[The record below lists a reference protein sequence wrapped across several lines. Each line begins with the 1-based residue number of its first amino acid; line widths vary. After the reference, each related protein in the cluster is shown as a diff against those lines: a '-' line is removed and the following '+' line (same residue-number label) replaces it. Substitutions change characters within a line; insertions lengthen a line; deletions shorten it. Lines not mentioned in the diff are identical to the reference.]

1 MYILH
6 EIQYKKQRI
15 ENPSVFIFFKPYS
28 YTAIAKPPT
37 KYMKFV

>member
-15 ENPSVFIFFKPYS
+15 ETPLFLSFFKPYN